1 MFQNIPICKSNDRE
15 KYLHQNEPE
24 KGDIHFYRLNPDSE
38 EFESFSYHRQSL
50 KTTEVYLLINDA
62 IKMIFL
68 WLSSTIC
75 VRYRFIGARSASLIQ
90 HKKGIDY
97 RVVSV
102 GPHFEPPE
110 FRHSLTIISSM

>member
-15 KYLHQNEPE
+15 KNLRQNKPE

-38 EFESFSYHRQSL
+38 EFESFSDHRQSL

-62 IKMIFL
+62 IKTIFL

-90 HKKGIDY
+90 RKKGIDY

-102 GPHFEPPE
+102 GPHYEPPE
-110 FRHSLTIISSM
+110 FRYSLKMATSI